1 MNILLSRILKYLNG
15 TLFLDDAYRFCV
27 FFILHYQDFD
37 SYTIEDIAGELQ
49 IQERMK
55 NIHVSSYVERIK
67 VSNDNE
73 AFLKKIEEVCTK
85 IHDSKRVIL
94 VGALYPMSIAVE
106 FQTDMISFGKTV
118 LQYHTYDKDMIFN
131 ENDYVIFISSS
142 GRSLEGF
149 MYTRTNLS
157 LQNTT
162 SLLVTQNPTY
172 ARKKLTTDTIQVPG
186 RFDGINFNYQIM
198 TIFDLIRV
206 MYYQKYIEN
215 VPTNH

>member
-37 SYTIEDIAGELQ
+37 SYTIEDIAGELQTTPESILNFLKYLGFDNYLSFIEIYQRHKQVRFEQ

-118 LQYHTYDKDMIFN
+118 LQY
-131 ENDYVIFISSS
+131 V
-142 GRSLEGF
+142 
-149 MYTRTNLS
+149 
-157 LQNTT
+157 
-162 SLLVTQNPTY
+162 
-172 ARKKLTTDTIQVPG
+172 
-186 RFDGINFNYQIM
+186 
-198 TIFDLIRV
+198 
-206 MYYQKYIEN
+206 
-215 VPTNH
+215 